1 VACRSYRPKHVRA
14 LRPPKGDHM
23 IVFLCVSI
31 KEIVERG
38 RDFPWPR
45 PEICPRCG
53 STRVWGHGFVSAIFD
68 GFVPHVLLRRWR
80 CPECHCVVRVRPGGY
95 FSRFQASIETVR
107 SSIALRL
114 ENGRWPP
121 GGSRQR
127 QGHWLRSLRRRV
139 CAFFGQGG
147 KKRLLEGFDSL
158 MLNNEPPVCRRI

>member
-1 VACRSYRPKHVRA
+1 VACRSYRPKYVRA
-14 LRPPKGDHM
+14 LRPQKGDHM

-31 KEIVERG
+31 KEIVEQG

-68 GFVPHVLLRRWR
+68 GFVSHALLRRWR

-95 FSRFQASIETVR
+95 FPRFQASIETIR
-107 SSIALRL
+107 SSIAVRL
-114 ENGRWPP
+114 EDGRWPR

-139 CAFFGQGG
+139 GAFLGQGW
-147 KKRLLEGFDSL
+147 KSRLLEGFDSL
-158 MLNNEPPVCRRI
+158 MLDNESPVCRRI